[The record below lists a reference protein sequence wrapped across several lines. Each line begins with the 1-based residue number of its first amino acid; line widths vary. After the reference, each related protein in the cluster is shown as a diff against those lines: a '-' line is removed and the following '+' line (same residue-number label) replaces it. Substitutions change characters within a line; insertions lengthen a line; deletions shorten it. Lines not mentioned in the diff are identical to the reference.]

1 MEAGTLER
9 RVTVMLPVAYKTQ
22 RRVGPGPGHG
32 VACDTDCTGGQLFT
46 QDVQLPSL
54 LSTPLPG
61 GSVRSQ

>member
-9 RVTVMLPVAYKTQ
+9 RVTVVLPVAYKTQ

-54 LSTPLPG
+54 L
-61 GSVRSQ
+61 